1 MSKKKTVIKKKTLG
15 QELSKVTTVTNI
27 SKNGWDIKY
36 ELSEDKTELIL
47 ESIQPRGLKLFNRV
61 LFVTVVIML
70 IVKWVL

>member
-1 MSKKKTVIKKKTLG
+1 MSKKKTVVKKKTLG
-15 QELSKVTTVTNI
+15 QELSKVTTVTNV

-47 ESIQPRGLKLFNRV
+47 ESIQPPGLKLFNRV